1 MGAMV
6 FDPGRSGLVFAM
18 TDVFGML
25 QARASCC
32 PVIVG
37 LKTSA

>member
-1 MGAMV
+1 MGTMA
-6 FDPGRSGLVFAM
+6 FDPGRSALVFAM
-18 TDVFGML
+18 TGVFGML

-37 LKTSA
+37 VKMAV

>member
-6 FDPGRSGLVFAM
+6 FDPGQSTLVFAM

-25 QARASCC
+25 QGALCCC

-37 LKTSA
+37 LKRLT